1 MNDTPL
7 NLTIN
12 KVLPL
17 GRESTLYP
25 IMHSFMSLRR
35 LLYIT
40 TSILQDLAS
49 DEIETLTRIAEAT
62 TSNVSFLRAY
72 WSCACCNPRR
82 QFMCPTW
89 DCSNYYLIIT

>member
-25 IMHSFMSLRR
+25 IMHSFISWPAFLHLDFLRNYHIRARTEKSHLSRHNSNNHLTGTGEHVHVRHNRYNNSR
-35 LLYIT
+35 LLT
-40 TSILQDLAS
+40 
-49 DEIETLTRIAEAT
+49 
-62 TSNVSFLRAY
+62 
-72 WSCACCNPRR
+72 
-82 QFMCPTW
+82 
-89 DCSNYYLIIT
+89 